1 MKEVLQKI
9 ISQSGYC
16 SRRQAEEMIKK
27 GRVKINKVIARLG
40 ERADLN
46 IDEITIDDKK
56 IKLTPEKIYIKMNK
70 PRGYTCSNRTF
81 PGEKN
86 IFQLI
91 NYPGR
96 LFSIGRLDKNS
107 CGLLLL
113 TNDGDLSQRLTHPKY
128 SHEKKYLV
136 TIDRKIDL
144 KEIKKIE
151 RHLQAGIDI
160 GEGDGTVK
168 AKSAKYL
175 QNNIFSLTLTSGKKR
190 QIRRMFKNLNL
201 LVINLQRIEF
211 AGIKLDNLKEG
222 KTSSLSKK
230 ELDLIK

>member
-9 ISQSGYC
+9 IAQSGYC
-16 SRRQAEEMIKK
+16 SRRQAEQLIKK
-27 GRVKINKVIARLG
+27 GRVKLNKTTAQLG

-46 IDEITIDDKK
+46 LDKITIDDKK
-56 IKLTPEKIYIKMNK
+56 IKITPKKIYLKFNK

-91 NYPGR
+91 NYPVR
-96 LFSIGRLDKNS
+96 LFSVGRLDKDS

-113 TNDGDLSQRLTHPKY
+113 TNDGAISQKLTHPKY

-136 TIDRKIDL
+136 TINKKL
-144 KEIKKIE
+144 SLAENKKIE
-151 RHLQAGIDI
+151 EQLRTGVDI
-160 GEGDGTVK
+160 GEGDGKVKVK
-168 AKSAKYL
+168 AIKYL
-175 QNNIFSLTLTSGKKR
+175 QNNVFSLTLTEGKKR
-190 QIRRMFKNLNL
+190 QIRRMFKKLNL

-211 AGIKLDNLKEG
+211 AGIKLADLKEG
-222 KTSSLSKK
+222 EIRLLNK
-230 ELDLIK
+230 EELKLIK